1 MLLTT
6 SLLSKVI
13 RLKKTMSAEK
23 AWSENW
29 AHYYD
34 LTSVANTI
42 VKTFM
47 VDEPVYGT
55 LNPVKQTTTFES
67 GLNYL
72 FRNESNVGIL
82 KPEVMSFDLT
92 PADVKTNVP
101 SFFIANE
108 GNFMYFAKDSADS
121 YRLTNWEKYAFED
134 GNGVKTTR
142 VIFKAAELNESSDS
156 LTTTVDGQIKTVA
169 EKANKA
175 KGILGGLK
183 NFKFRVIDSEDG
195 DDSYVV
201 RCVANNK
208 YVIAI
213 NGQLTVTS
221 DRAGAT
227 RFFVETT
234 ELPTANEGVEVSGV
248 KVIAGEGNVT
258 IAGAQGKKV
267 VISNILGQVVAN
279 TVIAS
284 DNATIAA
291 PAGVAVIAIEGE
303 AAVKAIVK

>member
-1 MLLTT
+1 M
-6 SLLSKVI
+6 
-13 RLKKTMSAEK
+13 
-23 AWSENW
+23 
-29 AHYYD
+29 
-34 LTSVANTI
+34 
-42 VKTFM
+42 
-47 VDEPVYGT
+47 
-55 LNPVKQTTTFES
+55 
-67 GLNYL
+67 
-72 FRNESNVGIL
+72 
-82 KPEVMSFDLT
+82 
-92 PADVKTNVP
+92 
-101 SFFIANE
+101 
-108 GNFMYFAKDSADS
+108 
-121 YRLTNWEKYAFED
+121 
-134 GNGVKTTR
+134 
-142 VIFKAAELNESSDS
+142 
-156 LTTTVDGQIKTVA
+156 
-169 EKANKA
+169 
-175 KGILGGLK
+175 GGLK

>member
-1 MLLTT
+1 M
-6 SLLSKVI
+6 
-13 RLKKTMSAEK
+13 
-23 AWSENW
+23 
-29 AHYYD
+29 
-34 LTSVANTI
+34 
-42 VKTFM
+42 
-47 VDEPVYGT
+47 
-55 LNPVKQTTTFES
+55 
-67 GLNYL
+67 
-72 FRNESNVGIL
+72 
-82 KPEVMSFDLT
+82 
-92 PADVKTNVP
+92 
-101 SFFIANE
+101 
-108 GNFMYFAKDSADS
+108 
-121 YRLTNWEKYAFED
+121 
-134 GNGVKTTR
+134 
-142 VIFKAAELNESSDS
+142 
-156 LTTTVDGQIKTVA
+156 
-169 EKANKA
+169 
-175 KGILGGLK
+175 
-183 NFKFRVIDSEDG
+183 
-195 DDSYVV
+195 
-201 RCVANNK
+201 
-208 YVIAI
+208 IAI

>member
-1 MLLTT
+1 
-6 SLLSKVI
+6 
-13 RLKKTMSAEK
+13 
-23 AWSENW
+23 
-29 AHYYD
+29 
-34 LTSVANTI
+34 
-42 VKTFM
+42 M